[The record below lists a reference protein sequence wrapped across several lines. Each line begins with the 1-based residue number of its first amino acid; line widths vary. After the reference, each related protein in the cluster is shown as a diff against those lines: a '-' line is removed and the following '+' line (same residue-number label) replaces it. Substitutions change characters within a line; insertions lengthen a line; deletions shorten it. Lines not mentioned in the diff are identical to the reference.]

1 MTTTQLQADLD
12 QYIEPYLQR
21 AEQPQA
27 LEEKPDIIVI
37 QCESFFDFTTDLGV
51 ENFSEDPLPFFHQLQ
66 QNSASGIVYSPV
78 FGGGTSNAE
87 FEVMTGISMANFVE
101 GTNIYAKYINE
112 PMISMGSIL
121 RNQGYYSLVIHPY
134 MESFYSRTKNYQ
146 YLGFNRFDSIES
158 MRAADPDFNER
169 AYSYEGAEYPSDREL
184 VHQIITDLEAQEGQD
199 TFIFAISVQIHIP
212 FENYADSEYYTSA
225 TNTQMKRKSRKSK
238 AMPAICGRLIALYR
252 L

>member
-1 MTTTQLQADLD
+1 
-12 QYIEPYLQR
+12 
-21 AEQPQA
+21 
-27 LEEKPDIIVI
+27 
-37 QCESFFDFTTDLGV
+37 
-51 ENFSEDPLPFFHQLQ
+51 
-66 QNSASGIVYSPV
+66 
-78 FGGGTSNAE
+78 
-87 FEVMTGISMANFVE
+87 MTGISRANFVE

-184 VHQIITDLEAQEGQD
+184 VHQIITDLEL
-199 TFIFAISVQIHIP
+199 SLIHI
-212 FENYADSEYYTSA
+212 
-225 TNTQMKRKSRKSK
+225 
-238 AMPAICGRLIALYR
+238 
-252 L
+252 